1 MILVHKEIF
10 AKVMFEEN
18 KVSVLAVE
26 NPKLFAKLVIDFY
39 NQTNG
44 GEGGFL
50 LSTDDYEILNIN
62 KKIEFIPQPA
72 IININDKRLIN
83 KLYSSLKEISTN
95 EENYHNTTNLF
106 SAVTQYIQNLCNLA
120 DFDID
125 LDNEFDINSL
135 FKSVGLKFYDKDL
148 KFAEKLL
155 DYILTVRDLLKI
167 NIFVV
172 VNLKAYLNV
181 EDIKLF
187 EKSILDH
194 KVSLLLLESNYKEK
208 TEYEKTLI
216 IDNDLCEI

>member
-1 MILVHKEIF
+1 MILVHKEMFSKII
-10 AKVMFEEN
+10 FEEN
-18 KVSVLAVE
+18 KVNVLAVE
-26 NPKLFAKLVIDFY
+26 NPNLFSKLVIDFY

-44 GEGGFL
+44 EDGGFI
-50 LSTDDYEILNIN
+50 LSTADYEILNIN

-72 IININDKRLIN
+72 MININDKRLIN
-83 KLYSSLKEISTN
+83 KLYSSLKEISSN
-95 EENYHNTTNLF
+95 EENYQNTADLF
-106 SAVTQYIQNLCNLA
+106 SAVTQYIQKLCSLA

-135 FKSVGLKFYDKDL
+135 FKSVGLKFYDKNL
-148 KFAEKLL
+148 NIAEKLL
-155 DYILTVRDLLKI
+155 DYILTIRDLLKI

-172 VNLKAYLNV
+172 VNLKSYLSN

-194 KVSLLLLESNYKEK
+194 KVNLLLLESNYKEK